1 MTRFISL
8 WSGVLILM
16 LILAFQ
22 PIGILHAQEK
32 GRFNLGPQLKPVED
46 ISSVSSG
53 HGSLKDAVRSFE
65 RQFIQQTL
73 ATHGQNK
80 EIVAKVLGVSLS
92 SLYRK
97 IEELQIQT
105 R

>member
-46 ISSVSSG
+46 ISREHLPFMSPEVSNSP
-53 HGSLKDAVRSFE
+53 
-65 RQFIQQTL
+65 
-73 ATHGQNK
+73 
-80 EIVAKVLGVSLS
+80 
-92 SLYRK
+92 
-97 IEELQIQT
+97 
-105 R
+105 